1 MFYGRYADPYATG
14 IASWHGVKGLRDS
27 GVQALAKHF
36 IGYEQETFRYMFS
49 AFSCLNLLH

>member
-14 IASWHGVKGLRDS
+14 IASWHAVKGLRDS

-36 IGYEQETFRYMFS
+36 IGYEQETFRYRSFCS
-49 AFSCLNLLH
+49 QHSLA